1 MQRALL
7 LSDQGQTQRAQRIQT
22 LLAPLRATG
31 ECTVTA
37 PASTESLSTLERD
50 DVVIADV
57 RADTLTEDEAS
68 DLEAF
73 VWRGGALVALGGT
86 GDAWGR
92 HERLYE
98 LLGVRLSQRTPATEL
113 IARVAAEHDITRRL
127 DPSFAVQDSCLLFDA
142 APRDAEVLLTTTW
155 RYETVPLAFLR
166 SHGAGCVFFT
176 SLGLSESALDHP
188 VMGQVLYRALRYVT
202 GWREAPPIGVA
213 LVGYGAIG
221 YEHGDAIR
229 QTPGLEYAV
238 VCDRSPTRLETARTA
253 FPQVRTTEQLEEV
266 ARDASIGA
274 VIIGTPPN
282 THATIAEQM
291 LQAGKHVVVE
301 KPFCLT
307 TAEADRLIALAGDR
321 HLALTVYQN
330 RRWDPDFLAIQSVVR
345 AGTIGEVFHIET
357 FIGGFSH
364 PCDLWHSHE
373 PISGGVFYDWGSHYL
388 DWVLTLVPGEVSDV
402 RASAHKRV
410 WHDVTNADQANLHIR
425 FASGQE
431 ATFIH
436 SDIAAILK
444 PKWYILGT
452 QGAIVGHWRHETV
465 TTRKWSGDLI
475 EERLAPAE
483 VLPALTVAT
492 RTASGQI
499 HEQRLS
505 LPPAPPSPFHRNLA
519 NHLLAG
525 EPLAVSPLAA
535 RRNIA
540 VLEAAA
546 YSAAHDAELVHLA
559 ADQD

>member
-1 MQRALL
+1 
-7 LSDQGQTQRAQRIQT
+7 
-22 LLAPLRATG
+22 
-31 ECTVTA
+31 
-37 PASTESLSTLERD
+37 
-50 DVVIADV
+50 VVIADV
-57 RADTLTEDEAS
+57 RANTLTEDDAS

-73 VWRGGALVALGGT
+73 VRRGGALVALGGT

-92 HERLYE
+92 HERLCE
-98 LLGVRLSQRTPATEL
+98 LLGVRLSERTPATEL

-188 VMGQVLYRALRYVT
+188 VMRQVLYRALRYVT

-238 VCDRSPTRLETARTA
+238 VCDRSPARLETARTA
-253 FPQVRTTEQLEEV
+253 FPQVRTTERLAEV

-330 RRWDPDFLAIQSVVR
+330 RRWDPDFLAIQGVVR

-410 WHDVTNADQANLHIR
+410 WHDVTNADQANLCIR

-546 YSAAHDAELVHLA
+546 YSAAHDAELVHVA